1 MVERIEQHLPAP
13 QRDFL
18 FLTVDSRD
26 PGLLPGKKLRREVA
40 KRGNDL
46 GLDELDLPKQVA
58 FAGLDLIRHG
68 VAVAWRAAF
77 QDIGHEDQVPA
88 EPDPGE
94 KLIQELPCLPDEREA
109 LLVLVEARCFAD
121 EHQVGVRVAVSED
134 DLRPPLRETAA
145 RAAGDLGR
153 VLI

>member
-1 MVERIEQHLPAP
+1 MIPVG
-13 QRDFL
+13 F
-18 FLTVDSRD
+18 
-26 PGLLPGKKLRREVA
+26 PGKKLRREVA
-40 KRGNDL
+40 QRGNDL
-46 GLDELDLPKQVA
+46 RLDQLDLPEEV
-58 FAGLDLIRHG
+58 GLTRLDLVWHRIAIPR
-68 VAVAWRAAF
+68 RAAF
-77 QDIGHEDQVPA
+77 QDIGHKDHVPFQ
-88 EPDPGE
+88 PDAAE
-94 KLIQELPCLPDEREA
+94 KLVEQLPGLPDEREA